1 MNNCSCYTDHVNIS
15 KMQKYVKW
23 IVTFQIAR
31 TVIYNIVILIIF
43 WIFASNFDQIP
54 PKNVGVTIFEVAF
67 VLILIGTNIQVWL
80 SASNKI
86 RTSREMST
94 SKLSQYVTDTQVTYK
109 TNYSVGRAI
118 GNEQVVTWIGPVV
131 QNGQWS
137 YIGPTL
143 KETNRQAINTLIF
156 TDRQIVGIMLATA
169 DVKGFKDG
177 YSDIFNSLNSASA
190 SQDQYL
196 FMMNYHKY
204 WPVIVAELL
213 KSPLEE
219 ILQTHINMGIQY
231 SDIQSINITKNF
243 LQARIIKIILKS
255 GHELSFSVTF
265 TNLDQIRSL
274 LQPLQQH
281 LQIIS

>member
-1 MNNCSCYTDHVNIS
+1 
-15 KMQKYVKW
+15 MQKYVKW